1 MSSYTN
7 PRELE
12 PPDHA
17 IGRSR
22 GGLTSKVHLVSDGRG
37 RPLNL
42 IVTPANV
49 NDTTM
54 LGGVIDGIRVPRTGP
69 GRPRT
74 RPDNVLADKGYPS
87 RANRSYLAAR
97 GIRATIPDREDQKA
111 NRKRK
116 GSAGGR
122 PPALDTELYRKRN
135 VVERCFNRLKNWRG
149 IATRTDKTARNY
161 RAGILLASTLIWIQ
175 TDLINTP

>member
-7 PRELE
+7 PRDLE

-22 GGLTSKVHLVSDGRG
+22 GGLTSKIHLISDGRG
-37 RPLNL
+37 RPLSL
-42 IVTPANV
+42 HVTPANI

-54 LGGVIDGIRVPRTGP
+54 LSAVIDAIRVPRTGP
-69 GRPRT
+69 GRPRS
-74 RPDNVLADKGYPS
+74 RPTVVIADKGYPS
-87 RANRSYLAAR
+87 RANRSYLAGR
-97 GIRATIPDREDQKA
+97 GIKATIPDRDDQKT
-111 NRKRK
+111 NRRKR

-122 PPALDTELYRKRN
+122 LPALDTELYRKRN
-135 VVERCFNRLKNWRG
+135 VVERSFNRLKNWRG

-161 RAGILLASTLIWIQ
+161 RAGVLLASTLIWIQ
-175 TDLINTP
+175 TDLINTA